1 MKYTLTLALW
11 LAVSGLMAQPYK
23 DPTLSTEKRVAD
35 LLHRMT
41 LEEKVAQL
49 RSTYSAGPKINTAF
63 LNNPAKMDSLFGKGI
78 GMINPD
84 FDNKL
89 EESINNRNAI
99 QTYLKAK
106 TRLGIP
112 AIFLDE
118 AHHGLLAYQSDV
130 FPTSIALACSWDTTL
145 IKQIYTYVAGQSRAR
160 GTSMV
165 LAPVI
170 DVCRDPR
177 WGRTS
182 ETFGEDPYL
191 NGMMGSAVIKGFQ
204 GSSDGSI
211 GLNHVAATLK
221 HFTSHGQSE
230 GGLNQSPANYSVRT
244 LREFHME
251 PFRLCIENT
260 KPAGLMASYVD
271 IDGIPSH
278 ANGWLLK
285 DVLRKEWNYKGVV
298 VSDWFG
304 IDQLWNKHFV
314 AADQSDAAHKAFDA
328 GITVDLPFGVN
339 YRHLVE
345 LVNQGKIKMSAIDS
359 AVAYALR
366 LKFKLG
372 LFDEATPIDLSKA
385 VAKINQPEGRALV
398 LKSAEE
404 SMVLLKNANHILP
417 IKAEQ
422 YKTIAVIG
430 PAGATNYLGDYSGV
444 PVHNVSILEALK
456 KRGANVV
463 YAKGCNITANGDT
476 ISLNNFQYIDKQI
489 FSDNTKLIDEAVE
502 VAKQADFVIIA
513 IGENEQLV
521 REAWGPSHWGDMDD
535 LNLQS
540 QQEDLVKAIKALGK
554 PTIIYLAH
562 GRPLAIN
569 WIKDN
574 IDGII
579 DGWFTGEE
587 SGNAFANIL
596 FGDTNP
602 SGKLTIS
609 MPRNVGQIPVY
620 YNHKPSAQY
629 FDYVTEKSTP
639 LFPFGYGLS
648 YTAFSYAKPRFS
660 RLFISDGPPNP
671 MVSMTI
677 GKGSSITIEVDVTNT
692 GNRAGDEIVQ
702 LYVHPKVASVTQPV
716 KALKAFSRISLKAGE
731 TKTVTFQVTKD
742 MLAYYTKAM
751 KREAESG
758 VYELMI
764 GPNSNELQ
772 KINYT
777 IQ

>member
-1 MKYTLTLALW
+1 MKYKRPVGKIYLGITVCLFLIWGSAC
-11 LAVSGLMAQPYK
+11 GQDYK
-23 DPTLSTEKRVAD
+23 NTRLPVAIRVAD
-35 LLHRMT
+35 LLKRMT

-49 RSTYSAGPKINTAF
+49 RSTYSASPKINAAF
-63 LNNPAKMDSLFGKGI
+63 LNNPAKMDSLFGQGI

-89 EESINNRNAI
+89 EESIANRNAI
-99 QTYLKAK
+99 QTYMKTK

-112 AIFLDE
+112 TIFLDE

-130 FPTSIALACSWDTTL
+130 FPTSIALACSWDTLLTR
-145 IKQIYTYVAGQSRAR
+145 QIYTYVAAQSRAR

-170 DVCRDPR
+170 DVDRDPR
-177 WGRTS
+177 WGRSS

-204 GSSDGSI
+204 GSSNGTILAD
-211 GLNHVAATLK
+211 HVAATLK
-221 HFTSHGQSE
+221 HFTGHGQSE
-230 GGLNQSPANYSVRT
+230 GGLNQSPANYSVRV

-251 PFRLCIENT
+251 PFRLCIENA

-278 ANGWLLK
+278 ANPWLLT
-285 DVLRKEWNYKGVV
+285 DVLRKEWHYTGVV

-314 AADQSDAAHKAFDA
+314 AANETDAARKAFDA
-328 GITVDLPFGVN
+328 GVTVDLPFGVN

-345 LVNQGKIKMSAIDS
+345 LVNQKKIKLSAIDS
-359 AVAYALR
+359 AVAYVLR

-372 LFDEATPIDLSKA
+372 LFDEAAPISLSKA
-385 VAKINQPEGRALV
+385 VAKINQPEGCALA
-398 LKSAEE
+398 LKAAGE
-404 SMVLLKNANHILP
+404 SMVLLKNDHHILP
-417 IKAEQ
+417 IKPGQ
-422 YKTIAVIG
+422 YQTIAVIG
-430 PAGATNYLGDYSGV
+430 PAAATNYLGDYSGV
-444 PVHNVSILEALK
+444 PVKNINIVQALK
-456 KRGANVV
+456 NKGANVL

-476 ISLNNFQYIDKQI
+476 VSLNNFQYIDKQV
-489 FSDNTKLIDEAVE
+489 FSENTKLIAEAVE
-502 VAKQADFVIIA
+502 VAKQADFVIVA

-521 REAWGPSHWGDMDD
+521 REAWGPNHWGDMDD

-540 QQEDLVKAIKALGK
+540 QQEELVERIKAIGK
-554 PTIIYLAH
+554 PTIVYLAH

-569 WIKDN
+569 WIAAN
-574 IDGII
+574 VDGII
-579 DGWFTGEE
+579 DGWFSGEE

-609 MPRNVGQIPVY
+609 IPRSVGQLPIY
-620 YNHKPSAQY
+620 YNHKPSAQ
-629 FDYVTEKSTP
+629 FFEYVTEKNTP

-648 YTAFSYAKPRFS
+648 YTSFQYGKLMLNGRT
-660 RLFISDGPPNP
+660 
-671 MVSMTI
+671 VS
-677 GKGSSITIEVDVTNT
+677 IELTNT
-692 GNRAGDEIVQ
+692 GQVKGDEILQ
-702 LYVHPKVASVTQPV
+702 CYIHQKVASVSRPV
-716 KALKAFSRISLKAGE
+716 KELKDFARISLNPGE
-731 TKTVTFQVTKD
+731 KKTVSFTITDDKLKFWTAGMTYATEPGTVEV
-742 MLAYYTKAM
+742 M
-751 KREAESG
+751 
-758 VYELMI
+758 V

-772 KINYT
+772 KINLT
-777 IQ
+777 IP